1 MNPNQTNEKQTHTVR
16 DISTR
21 LPIASTWKS
30 SLFIFG
36 LLIIFMLMYFLWQIR
51 HANQVFLGHVRE
63 DAKMAAGVIR
73 LNARGAVLSQKIIEE
88 MMQTFLGNTI
98 HFIDFLDAVE
108 SFSEDELAAFAAEA
122 GLAGIQIVRN
132 TSSVAEGPPNWLGK
146 SRVSCQ
152 NPGRSIH
159 HIKNAHLYLLVRKRQ
174 QSNGCIIA
182 GITADRIEKL
192 QMQAGLPFMLN
203 SLSQLTGILYVNIH
217 PSEASDPQALDIP
230 QVRLIDTPTLKA
242 AEVRIALGNDVL
254 KIGLQAEHYFKRI
267 KQFWSEFILLATVLA
282 AVGLFF
288 AWLLHRYQ
296 SAYLNQVRHFE
307 QRIAKHRED
316 AVLGRAAAAITHE
329 IRNPL
334 NAIGMGLQRLQIE
347 AAQLEADHQRLIGSM
362 LKAVHRTDNIVSN
375 IRRYAKPLTLNK
387 KTLRLDLLVNE
398 VLTLY
403 EQQRNAHQIELIFN
417 INCDTEII
425 GDWELLEEV
434 VENLVKNAIEAQPDG
449 GYLNV
454 NIDKP
459 DTDICLSMENGGFP
473 LSAEEAQ
480 RIMEPYFTTKAK
492 GTGLGLA
499 IAQRIMTAHGGR
511 INVEAFEEVVR
522 ISVFFG

>member
-1 MNPNQTNEKQTHTVR
+1 MRRTNEKQTHAAR
-16 DISTR
+16 DISAR

-36 LLIIFMLMYFLWQIR
+36 LLIIFMLIYFLWQIR
-51 HANQVFLGHVRE
+51 HVNHVFLSHVRE
-63 DAKMAAGVIR
+63 DAKMAADVIR
-73 LNARGAVLSQKIIEE
+73 LNARAAVLSQEIIEE

-122 GLAGIQIVRN
+122 GLAGIQIIRD
-132 TSSVAEGPPNWLGK
+132 TDSVAEGPPDWLGK
-146 SRVSCQ
+146 NRVSCQ
-152 NPGRSIH
+152 NPSRSIH
-159 HIKNAHLYLLVRKRQ
+159 HIENAHLYLLVRKRQ
-174 QSNGCIIA
+174 QNSGCIIA

-203 SLSQLTGILYVNIH
+203 SLSQLAGILYVNIH
-217 PSEASDPQALDIP
+217 PSEASDPQTLDIT

-242 AEVRIALGNDVL
+242 AEVRIALGSDIL
-254 KIGLQAEHYFKRI
+254 KIGLQAEHYFRRI
-267 KQFWSEFILLATVLA
+267 KQIWSEFLLLAAVLA
-282 AVGLFF
+282 ALGLFF

-307 QRIAKHRED
+307 RRIARHRED

-334 NAIGMGLQRLQIE
+334 NAIGMGLQRLQME
-347 AAQLEADHQRLIGSM
+347 AGHLEADHQRLIGSM
-362 LKAVHRTDNIVSN
+362 LQAVHRTDNIVSN
-375 IRRYAKPLTLNK
+375 IRRYAKPFTLK
-387 KTLRLDLLVNE
+387 KITLRLDKLVSE
-398 VLTLY
+398 VLCLY
-403 EQQRNAHQIELIFN
+403 EQQRKAHQIKLNFN
-417 INCDTEII
+417 VNCDTEIT
-425 GDWELLEEV
+425 GDRELLAEV
-434 VENLVKNAIEAQPDG
+434 VENLVKNGIEAQPDG
-449 GYLNV
+449 GYLNI
-454 NIDKP
+454 NIDKL

-473 LSAEEAQ
+473 LSTQEAQ

-511 INVEAFEEVVR
+511 INVEVFEEVVR
-522 ISVFFG
+522 ISVFW